1 MIRKNSRK
9 EGRTLEII
17 RVGIM
22 LPDKMFAGALVR
34 GLSRECRNMAFLLEQ
49 PEYADLILTDEVCPQ
64 EYQKDRFLYLV
75 NEPSRAEERVDLVF
89 RYEDCRSIVNRLTH
103 LYYLLTGRNLEYR
116 GTTAFRVI
124 SFLGEAGGCGVT
136 SLCLSVGRML
146 SILYGCHCLYL
157 SLTPLDGSGQY
168 VGYSEGGDLQRLFY
182 QLEAGKEV
190 PLGAHLL
197 SDGYLDRLRVPM
209 LNHYLTEIDGQVL
222 ASLMETVNRM
232 GQYEYVLI
240 DIGTMYAGGVI
251 DLLRNSDGYVFVRN
265 GSRYM
270 EEERADHLIGTL
282 GISETKGIRV
292 RNMVRGKEET
302 YDDEM
307 QIRYCRQAFVWRDGR
322 IEIDLNTSYGSE
334 VAMLCERILGEYD
347 NGK

>member
-1 MIRKNSRK
+1 
-9 EGRTLEII
+9 
-17 RVGIM
+17 
-22 LPDKMFAGALVR
+22 
-34 GLSRECRNMAFLLEQ
+34 
-49 PEYADLILTDEVCPQ
+49 
-64 EYQKDRFLYLV
+64 
-75 NEPSRAEERVDLVF
+75 
-89 RYEDCRSIVNRLTH
+89 
-103 LYYLLTGRNLEYR
+103 
-116 GTTAFRVI
+116 
-124 SFLGEAGGCGVT
+124 
-136 SLCLSVGRML
+136 
-146 SILYGCHCLYL
+146 
-157 SLTPLDGSGQY
+157 
-168 VGYSEGGDLQRLFY
+168 
-182 QLEAGKEV
+182 
-190 PLGAHLL
+190 
-197 SDGYLDRLRVPM
+197 M